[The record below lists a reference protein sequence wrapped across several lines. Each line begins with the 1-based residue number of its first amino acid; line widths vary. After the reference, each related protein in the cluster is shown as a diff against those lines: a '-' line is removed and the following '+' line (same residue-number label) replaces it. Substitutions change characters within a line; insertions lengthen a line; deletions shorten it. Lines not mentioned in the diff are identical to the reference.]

1 MSAGCPLCGAV
12 GAPRQATLGIAQAVA
27 KRSPVEAIRSLL
39 QRAAPQGLTAVELTT
54 ALRMSSTTVTA
65 RLCELRRRGE
75 VKRSGVRR
83 NVTGRNAHVLVWVPK
98 EEREAV
104 QSPES
109 FRAVVRALDV
119 NGEAVAE

>member
-1 MSAGCPLCGAV
+1 MNGCSLCGAV
-12 GAPRQATLGIAQAVA
+12 GGPRQATIGIAAAVA

-54 ALRMSSTTVTA
+54 ALRISSTTVTA

-75 VKRSGVRR
+75 VKRAGVRR
-83 NVTGRNAHVLVWVPK
+83 NASGRNAAVIVWVPK
-98 EEREAV
+98 EERTSTQA
-104 QSPES
+104 PES

-119 NGEAVAE
+119 SGEAVAE